1 MRACLQGE
9 HEAVIEYG
17 MNCGICGVPQSY
29 HHASAHR
36 FASFVTINGAHICK
50 HCRCL
55 FAPKTDV

>member
-36 FASFVTINGAHICK
+36 FASFVTINGAHIC
-50 HCRCL
+50 
-55 FAPKTDV
+55 